1 MAGFENHAGFTITG
15 SKLQIVEINFR
26 NGQFRLNNIDEA
38 YFTEPI
44 NFEKEKETKINALLQ
59 GAYDELLV
67 RKHLNSNIVSFSLP
81 FDIFYVVQLPYDN
94 TLLHQDLLEEFKWEL
109 TVLYPYISSKDLV
122 IQYIEIP
129 KNDIV
134 ISNTALV
141 VATNRKY
148 LQLLNNFCSRNRLR
162 LRFVDNVHF
171 SSERALA
178 ASSNTNV
185 DGIAL
190 SVHISQGFLSL
201 IIAQNSKP
209 VFFKVMQLQS
219 ASEIPAFI
227 NNELSPTTSKNI
239 TKNMIGAAFISG
251 EFITGSIVKTINEQ
265 TGINFSLYNPFK
277 NITAE
282 AELATNKFYTE
293 KFNSFSPAAGIAYRM
308 A

>member
-1 MAGFENHAGFTITG
+1 MASFENHAGFTITG

-26 NGQFRLNNIDEA
+26 NGQFYLNNIDEA
-38 YFTEPI
+38 YFTEQI
-44 NFEKEKETKINALLQ
+44 NFEKEKETKIIALLQ

-67 RKHLNSNIVSFSLP
+67 RKPLKSNLVSFSLP
-81 FDIFYVVQLPYDN
+81 FDIFHVVQLPYDN

-109 TVLYPYISSKDLV
+109 TVVYPYISSKDLV

-129 KNDIV
+129 KNDI
-134 ISNTALV
+134 ITSNTALV

-162 LRFVDNVHF
+162 LKFVDNVHF

-178 ASSNTNV
+178 ASSTTIV
-185 DGIAL
+185 DGIML
-190 SVHISQGFLSL
+190 SIHISQGFLSF
-201 IIAQNSKP
+201 IITQYGKP
-209 VFFKVMQLQS
+209 VLFKVMQLQS
-219 ASEIPAFI
+219 ASEIPEFI
-227 NNELSPTTSKNI
+227 KNELTPSASKNI
-239 TKNMIGAAFISG
+239 NKNMIEAAFISG
-251 EFITGSIVKTINEQ
+251 EFITEAIAKTINEQ

-277 NITAE
+277 NIIPE
-282 AELATNKFYTE
+282 AELSTNKFYTE